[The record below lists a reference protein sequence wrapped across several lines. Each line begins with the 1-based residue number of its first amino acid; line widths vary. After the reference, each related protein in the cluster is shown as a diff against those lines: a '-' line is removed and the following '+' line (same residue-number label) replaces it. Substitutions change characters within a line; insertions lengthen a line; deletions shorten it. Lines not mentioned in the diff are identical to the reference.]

1 MKKQDSF
8 SIALSAVACALA
20 TVSLSLGMN
29 APFLIASGWLFGSVF
44 LMLPLAKDMRW
55 GALLAYAATCLVG
68 LLFGGIVQFYKLF
81 PFLVFFGLHP
91 LANSLQEKFRINR
104 WLALAVKEVWF
115 IGSMCASWALLCA
128 MSGIEPDSLPF
139 DWIYDRAYLLI
150 AAGGGIL
157 FIAYDFLMR
166 RCQRLV
172 DSVVARLDRRGKGGK
187 KDRPAP
193 PPEAGGADDD
203 VFAELAPVGRDGKDP
218 ECGGGPP
225 GEKEKK

>member
-1 MKKQDSF
+1 MKGRTGTRRGKETTT
-8 SIALSAVACALA
+8 LA
-20 TVSLSLGMN
+20 RS
-29 APFLIASGWLFGSVF
+29 
-44 LMLPLAKDMRW
+44 
-55 GALLAYAATCLVG
+55 
-68 LLFGGIVQFYKLF
+68 
-81 PFLVFFGLHP
+81 
-91 LANSLQEKFRINR
+91 
-104 WLALAVKEVWF
+104 
-115 IGSMCASWALLCA
+115 ASWALLCA
-128 MSGIEPDSLPF
+128 MGGIEPDSLPF

-193 PPEAGGADDD
+193 PPEAGGADD